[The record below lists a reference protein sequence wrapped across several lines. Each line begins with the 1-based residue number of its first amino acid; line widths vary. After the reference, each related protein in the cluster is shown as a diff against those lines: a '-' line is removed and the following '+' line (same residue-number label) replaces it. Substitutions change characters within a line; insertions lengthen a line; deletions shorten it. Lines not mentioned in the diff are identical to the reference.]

1 MKTVAFVP
9 IKLNSERF
17 PGKNLKRFSDG
28 TPLVT
33 LVLNK
38 LVLLKN
44 RGVLDKVY
52 CYCSD
57 ETIIPYLPE
66 GGEVEFLKRPKF
78 LDDKTTKGRLIYE
91 EFVKTVQADVYL
103 LEHVTT
109 PLVTV
114 EHIADCVNHVK
125 SGEYESAFTAKRIQT
140 FFWKNGKPFNFD
152 LFNPPRTQDMEPFYI
167 ETTSTFV
174 FSRKWFEKNHS
185 RTSYN
190 PYMCEVSEIEAVDID
205 YSDDFEIADA
215 IYMTQAR
222 KENNSDE

>member
-66 GGEVEFLKRPKF
+66 GG
-78 LDDKTTKGRLIYE
+78 RLS
-91 EFVKTVQADVYL
+91 F
-103 LEHVTT
+103 
-109 PLVTV
+109 
-114 EHIADCVNHVK
+114 
-125 SGEYESAFTAKRIQT
+125 
-140 FFWKNGKPFNFD
+140 
-152 LFNPPRTQDMEPFYI
+152 
-167 ETTSTFV
+167 
-174 FSRKWFEKNHS
+174 
-185 RTSYN
+185 
-190 PYMCEVSEIEAVDID
+190 
-205 YSDDFEIADA
+205 
-215 IYMTQAR
+215 
-222 KENNSDE
+222 